1 MTNFEIYQHHVD
13 MHLISLDPLGSQHSR
28 SSSSLCMD
36 TEARRQTVGW
46 HSGQNCRRETKVNA
60 ACRRPTQLGE
70 VLSFSDAT
78 EVIDRWFFMLLNV
91 HNSRD
96 EGMRP
101 QRYLV
106 ALVHQYYIL
115 RALEHEWLFC
125 IPAFPSPAVFYHTVA
140 HRCCLIMLEYNW

>member
-60 ACRRPTQLGE
+60 ACRRPTQLEE

-106 ALVHQYYIL
+106 ALVHQYYIQRG
-115 RALEHEWLFC
+115 RAWMTILYSCFPLPRCILPHDCSSLLFNNAW
-125 IPAFPSPAVFYHTVA
+125 I
-140 HRCCLIMLEYNW
+140 